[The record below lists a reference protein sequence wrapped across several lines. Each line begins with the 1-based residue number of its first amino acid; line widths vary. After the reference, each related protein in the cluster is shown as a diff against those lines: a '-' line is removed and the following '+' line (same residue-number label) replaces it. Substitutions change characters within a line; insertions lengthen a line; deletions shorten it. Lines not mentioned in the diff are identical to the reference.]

1 MARHSAKTIRT
12 PPVTSKRT
20 VLERWG
26 SRVCAG
32 YEVTVKIDATQTS
45 SLGRAS
51 RVRGTGERE

>member
-1 MARHSAKTIRT
+1 MARHSAKTIRATTVT
-12 PPVTSKRT
+12 PTKRT

-26 SRVCAG
+26 SRICAG
-32 YEVTVKIDATQTS
+32 YEVTVKVDPTQT